1 MGGLET
7 TGDDNRRPDQR
18 ISGGRRLGASPVGAA
33 EAKNEAKTATP
44 QPASRGSGSPSRSLR
59 PSAADQLQRLAHRA
73 GVA

>member
-44 QPASRGSGSPSRSLR
+44 QPATRGAGSLR
-59 PSAADQLQRLAHRA
+59 TRCAPQRPTSSSVSLIAP
-73 GVA
+73 G